1 MAKRDKRL
9 YKSLR
14 TAGVRK
20 RAARTAAEAAQRG
33 GEAGHRVLAAIAQEL
48 HEAGDLLEAR
58 TRAVEA
64 DRSESERADPDHHL
78 RDAAR
83 KTAAKN
89 V

>member
-20 RAARTAAEAAQRG
+20 RAARTAAEAAGHG
-33 GEAGHRVLAAIAQEL
+33 GEGGRRVLAAIAQEL
-48 HEAGDLLEAR
+48 HEAGDLLDAR
-58 TRAVEA
+58 TSTAEA
-64 DRSESERADPDHHL
+64 QRSEAERADPDRHL

-83 KTAAKN
+83 ETAAKR

>member
-20 RAARTAAEAAQRG
+20 SAARTAAEAAKAG
-33 GEAGHRVLAAIAQEL
+33 GEGGRRVLNAVAQEL

-58 TRAVEA
+58 GRGAEA
-64 DRSESERADPDHHL
+64 GLDESERADPDRHL
-78 RDAAR
+78 REAAR
-83 KTAAKN
+83 ETAAKR

>member
-20 RAARTAAEAAQRG
+20 RAARTAAEASKRG
-33 GEAGHRVLAAIAQEL
+33 GDPGRRVLAAIAQEL
-48 HEAGDLLEAR
+48 HEAGDLLDAR
-58 TRAVEA
+58 TRAAE
-64 DRSESERADPDHHL
+64 DGRGESERADPDRHL

-83 KTAAKN
+83 DTAARN

>member
-20 RAARTAAEAAQRG
+20 RTARTAAEAARRG
-33 GEAGHRVLAAIAQEL
+33 GEGGHRVLAAIAQEL
-48 HEAGDLLEAR
+48 HEAGDLLDAR

-64 DRSESERADPDHHL
+64 GRSEAERADPDHHL

-83 KTAAKN
+83 ETAASK

>member
-14 TAGVRK
+14 SAGVRK
-20 RAARTAAEAAQRG
+20 RAARTAAEAARRG
-33 GEAGHRVLAAIAQEL
+33 GEGGHRVLAAIAQEL
-48 HEAGDLLEAR
+48 HEAGDLLDAR

-64 DRSESERADPDHHL
+64 ERDGGDKADPDRHL

-83 KTAAKN
+83 QTAAEK

>member
-20 RAARTAAEAAQRG
+20 RTARTAAEASSRG
-33 GEAGHRVLAAIAQEL
+33 GEPGRRVLAAVAQEL
-48 HEAGDLLEAR
+48 HEAGDLLDARGRSAEAA
-58 TRAVEA
+58 RA
-64 DRSESERADPDHHL
+64 ESERADPDRHL

-83 KTAAKN
+83 ETAARR

>member
-9 YKSLR
+9 YKALR

-20 RAARTAAEAAQRG
+20 GAARTAAEAARRG
-33 GEAGHRVLAAIAQEL
+33 GQSGRRVVTAIAQEL
-48 HEAGDLLEAR
+48 HEAGDLLDAR
-58 TRAVEA
+58 ARAIEGG
-64 DRSESERADPDHHL
+64 RSESERADPDRHL

-83 KTAAKN
+83 ETAAKN

>member
-20 RAARTAAEAAQRG
+20 RTARTAAQASGRG
-33 GEAGHRVLAAIAQEL
+33 GDGGRRVLAAIAQEL
-48 HEAGDLLEAR
+48 HEAGDLLDAR
-58 TRAVEA
+58 TSTAEEQ
-64 DRSESERADPDHHL
+64 RSEAERADPDRHL
-78 RDAAR
+78 REAAR
-83 KTAAKN
+83 ETAAKR

>member
-20 RAARTAAEAAQRG
+20 RAARTAAEAAARG
-33 GEAGHRVLAAIAQEL
+33 GEGGHRVLSAIAQEL
-48 HEAGDLLEAR
+48 HEVGDLLDAR

-64 DRSESERADPDHHL
+64 GRSESERADPDRHL

-83 KTAAKN
+83 QTAAEN

>member
-20 RAARTAAEAAQRG
+20 RAAVTAAEAAGSG
-33 GEAGHRVLAAIAQEL
+33 GQGAKRVLAAIAQEL

-58 TRAVEA
+58 ARQAEDGRGEA
-64 DRSESERADPDHHL
+64 DRADPDRRL

-83 KTAAKN
+83 ETAARK